1 MFKRGLVALLT
12 LAIVTPMLLAQQ
24 KGRVPVRQTC
34 FEEALAKHA
43 DELKQGQSSS
53 HGGSIDDTWHADL
66 WHFWSVDKGTEP
78 AEFEL
83 KPMVFDNETRYGGP
97 RGWKGIFAHSLED
110 NKRYFYPMVNRK
122 SVMLKK
128 GTEPAEFELKPM
140 VFDNETRYGGPRG
153 WKGIFAHSLEDNKRY
168 FYPMVNRKSVMLK
181 KDAKS
186 PGAGISIRNP
196 LDKPVKVH
204 LEGMIRLY
212 LPTDI
217 QTVWVY
223 KTSDDGPEIL
233 TSTKKK
239 AAVATGVRQRGNKGP
254 ERTYLKLL
262 EDTTLQPGQHIY
274 IVGLAELAKAVEAQP
289 AKRRSKA
296 FGMFSVDCPWG
307 KPYRMH
313 VFMEPVTP

>member
-128 GTEPAEFELKPM
+128 
-140 VFDNETRYGGPRG
+140 
-153 WKGIFAHSLEDNKRY
+153 
-168 FYPMVNRKSVMLK
+168 
-181 KDAKS
+181 DAKS

-223 KTSDDGPEIL
+223 TKTDQGVEVL
-233 TSTKKK
+233 TSTNKEG
-239 AAVATGVRQRGNKGP
+239 AVADDIRHRGKHGP
-254 ERTYLKLL
+254 KRTYLKLL
-262 EDTTLQPGQHIY
+262 EDTTLQPGQHLY
-274 IVGLAELAKAVEAQP
+274 IVGLTDIAKATEAQP
-289 AKRRSKA
+289 VKRRSKSY
-296 FGMFSVDCPWG
+296 GMFSVDCPWG